1 MFGEKPIYG
10 QSVGHTDKK
19 CRICLPS
26 FTEVSSE
33 DDLIIMKDA
42 HGYRVVDAQ
51 IVDEY
56 IQFLETKYREEL
68 DFEKQHEI
76 GERLLL
82 IYESI
87 VKHSSCD
94 KQHRIILSEFLE
106 PESEYLIIGCRTS
119 VLLKPNKEHQKKLGY
134 QDKESKPNL

>member
-1 MFGEKPIYG
+1 MFGENPIYG
-10 QSVGHTDKK
+10 QSVGRTDKK

-26 FTEVSSE
+26 FTKPSPD

-42 HGYRVVDAQ
+42 NGFRVVDAQ
-51 IVDEY
+51 VVDEY
-56 IQFLETKYREEL
+56 VQFLETKYREEL

-82 IYESI
+82 IYEKI
-87 VKHSSCD
+87 IRHGACD
-94 KQHRIILSEFLE
+94 KQHRIMLSDFLE

-119 VLLKPNKEHQKKLGY
+119 VLLKPNKEPQKKLEY
-134 QDKESKPNL
+134 KEDQKPNS